1 MKQKVIF
8 GISLCSVLV
17 LTGCV
22 SEQSYVGS
30 DKPVSDRTFD
40 NIEAART
47 RISLG
52 LNYLRRG
59 DTSQAKYNLERARS
73 FAPNSAEVHSAL
85 AYYYQSVG
93 ETKQAEEYFRLAIQK
108 DSNYADAYNNYG
120 AFLCQLHRY
129 DEAEQLLLKAISRPG
144 YIRVAESYENL
155 ALCQLQQNDFSKAM
169 SYLEQSLSHNTT
181 RITSLTLAAG
191 LTYAMG
197 NMQQAKLQ
205 LDRIQ
210 RLGRVSARTV
220 LLSYLIAE
228 KNGDRETMRNAEQL
242 LLTLYTETPETRLLL
257 QGKLQESEFE
267 QLRERYKDS
276 LMANIVLPD
285 DNASQTDKPVA
296 PVANPKL
303 KVVKR
308 KTVTGDSDE
317 STPAGADASSTPA
330 ATPLK
335 QVTSDIA
342 NSLSGTG
349 TAVVAASTGAATLPV
364 ETVTA
369 DNSYDRA
376 KSRDAEAAEEKRLK
390 AEQEAAALAQA
401 EQQRLKAEQEA
412 AALAQAEQQRLKAE
426 QEAAALAQAEQQRLK
441 AEQEAAALAQAEQQR
456 LKAEQEAA
464 ALAQAEQQRLK
475 AEQEA
480 AALAQA
486 EQQRL
491 KAEQEAAALAQAEQQ
506 RLKAEQEAAALA
518 QAEQQRLKAE
528 QEAAALAQAEQ
539 QKLEAE
545 QEAAALAQ
553 AEQQKL
559 EAEQEAAALAQAEQ
573 QKLKAEQE
581 VAALAQ
587 LQQEQVTAEQ
597 TAVAT
602 VQEVAAAGVDTPL
615 SDSEQLPAFHLVQA
629 SESLYAISVQHN
641 IRLQRLM
648 EWNQLAPDSVIKTG
662 QKIWLGPV
670 SETVLHEVSQPER
683 EQVEATEPFH
693 TVAEGETMFGIS
705 FRYNV
710 RLSSF
715 MSWNNLTEQST
726 LKVGQQVYITDP
738 ASVAQ

>member
-93 ETKQAEEYFRLAIQK
+93 ENKQAEEYFRQAIQK

-155 ALCQLQQNDFSKAM
+155 ALCQLQQNNFSKAM
-169 SYLEQSLSHNTT
+169 SYLELSLSHNTT

-267 QLRERYKDS
+267 LLRERYKDS

-285 DNASQTDKPVA
+285 DDASQTDKPVA

-308 KTVTGDSDE
+308 KTASADSTEGMATDGD
-317 STPAGADASSTPA
+317 AAATPA
-330 ATPLK
+330 AAPLQ
-335 QVTSDIA
+335 QVTADIA
-342 NSLSGTG
+342 NSLSGAG
-349 TAVVAASTGAATLPV
+349 TAVVTTSTNAATLPT
-364 ETVTA
+364 ETVNA
-369 DNSYDRA
+369 DNGYDRSA
-376 KSRDAEAAEEKRLK
+376 SQSAEAEEQQRLKAEQEATALAEQQKLKAEQDAAALALAEQQKLK
-390 AEQEAAALAQA
+390 AEQEAAALALA

-412 AALAQAEQQRLKAE
+412 AVLAQAEQQRLEAE
-426 QEAAALAQAEQQRLK
+426 QEAAV
-441 AEQEAAALAQAEQQR
+441 
-456 LKAEQEAA
+456 
-464 ALAQAEQQRLK
+464 
-475 AEQEA
+475 
-480 AALAQA
+480 
-486 EQQRL
+486 
-491 KAEQEAAALAQAEQQ
+491 
-506 RLKAEQEAAALA
+506 
-518 QAEQQRLKAE
+518 
-528 QEAAALAQAEQ
+528 LAQAEQ

-553 AEQQKL
+553 RQQ
-559 EAEQEAAALAQAEQ
+559 
-573 QKLKAEQE
+573 
-581 VAALAQ
+581 VS
-587 LQQEQVTAEQ
+587 AEQ
-597 TAVAT
+597 TAEAT
-602 VQEVAAAGVDTPL
+602 VQEVAEAGVDTTI

-670 SETVLHEVSQPER
+670 SEAVLQEPAQPER
-683 EQVEATEPFH
+683 QQVTATEPFH

>member
-93 ETKQAEEYFRLAIQK
+93 ENKQAEEYFRQAIQK

-155 ALCQLQQNDFSKAM
+155 ALCQLQQNNFSKAM
-169 SYLEQSLSHNTT
+169 SYLELSLSHNTT

-267 QLRERYKDS
+267 LLRERYKDS

-285 DNASQTDKPVA
+285 DDASQTDKPVA

-308 KTVTGDSDE
+308 KTASAEGMAVDGD
-317 STPAGADASSTPA
+317 AAATPA
-330 ATPLK
+330 AAPLQ
-335 QVTSDIA
+335 QVTADIA
-342 NSLSGTG
+342 NSLSGAG
-349 TAVVAASTGAATLPV
+349 TAVVTTSTNAATLPT
-364 ETVTA
+364 ETVNA
-369 DNSYDRA
+369 DNGYDRSA
-376 KSRDAEAAEEKRLK
+376 SQSAEAEEQQRLKAEQEATALAEQQKLKAEQDAAALALAEQQKLK
-390 AEQEAAALAQA
+390 AEQEAAALALAEQQKLKAEQEAAALALA

-412 AALAQAEQQRLKAE
+412 AVLAQAEQQRLEAE
-426 QEAAALAQAEQQRLK
+426 QEAAV
-441 AEQEAAALAQAEQQR
+441 
-456 LKAEQEAA
+456 
-464 ALAQAEQQRLK
+464 
-475 AEQEA
+475 
-480 AALAQA
+480 
-486 EQQRL
+486 
-491 KAEQEAAALAQAEQQ
+491 
-506 RLKAEQEAAALA
+506 
-518 QAEQQRLKAE
+518 
-528 QEAAALAQAEQ
+528 LAQAEQ

-553 AEQQKL
+553 R
-559 EAEQEAAALAQAEQ
+559 
-573 QKLKAEQE
+573 
-581 VAALAQ
+581 
-587 LQQEQVTAEQ
+587 QQEQVSAEQ
-597 TAVAT
+597 TAEAT
-602 VQEVAAAGVDTPL
+602 VQEVAEAGVDTTI

-670 SETVLHEVSQPER
+670 SEAVLQEPAQPER
-683 EQVEATEPFH
+683 QQVTATEPFH

>member
-22 SEQSYVGS
+22 SEQTYVGS

-93 ETKQAEEYFRLAIQK
+93 ENKQAEEYFRQAIQK

-155 ALCQLQQNDFSKAM
+155 ALCQLQQNNFSKAM
-169 SYLEQSLSHNTT
+169 SYLELSLSHNTT

-267 QLRERYKDS
+267 LLRERYKDS

-285 DNASQTDKPVA
+285 DDTSQTDKPVA

-308 KTVTGDSDE
+308 KTASAEGMAVDGD
-317 STPAGADASSTPA
+317 AAATPA
-330 ATPLK
+330 AAPLQ
-335 QVTSDIA
+335 QVTADIA
-342 NSLSGTG
+342 NSLSGAG
-349 TAVVAASTGAATLPV
+349 TAVVTTSTNAATLPT
-364 ETVTA
+364 ETVNA
-369 DNSYDRA
+369 DNGYDRSA
-376 KSRDAEAAEEKRLK
+376 SQSAEAEEQQKLK
-390 AEQEAAALAQA
+390 AEQEAAALALA

-412 AALAQAEQQRLKAE
+412 AVLAQAEQQRLEAE
-426 QEAAALAQAEQQRLK
+426 QEAAV
-441 AEQEAAALAQAEQQR
+441 
-456 LKAEQEAA
+456 
-464 ALAQAEQQRLK
+464 
-475 AEQEA
+475 
-480 AALAQA
+480 
-486 EQQRL
+486 
-491 KAEQEAAALAQAEQQ
+491 
-506 RLKAEQEAAALA
+506 
-518 QAEQQRLKAE
+518 
-528 QEAAALAQAEQ
+528 LAQAEQ

-553 AEQQKL
+553 RQQ
-559 EAEQEAAALAQAEQ
+559 
-573 QKLKAEQE
+573 
-581 VAALAQ
+581 VS
-587 LQQEQVTAEQ
+587 AEQ
-597 TAVAT
+597 TAEAT
-602 VQEVAAAGVDTPL
+602 VREVAEAGVDTTI
-615 SDSEQLPAFHLVQA
+615 SDSEQLPVFHLVQA

-670 SETVLHEVSQPER
+670 SEAVLQEPAQPER
-683 EQVEATEPFH
+683 QQVTATEPFH

>member
-93 ETKQAEEYFRLAIQK
+93 ENKQAEEYFRQAIQK

-155 ALCQLQQNDFSKAM
+155 ALCQLQQNNFSKAM
-169 SYLEQSLSHNTT
+169 SYLELSLSHNTT

-267 QLRERYKDS
+267 LLRERYKDS

-285 DNASQTDKPVA
+285 DDASQTDKPVA

-308 KTVTGDSDE
+308 KTASADSTEGMAADGD
-317 STPAGADASSTPA
+317 AATPA
-330 ATPLK
+330 AAPLQ
-335 QVTSDIA
+335 QVTADIA
-342 NSLSGTG
+342 NSLSGAG
-349 TAVVAASTGAATLPV
+349 TAVVTTSTNAATLPT
-364 ETVTA
+364 ETVNA
-369 DNSYDRA
+369 DNGYDRSA
-376 KSRDAEAAEEKRLK
+376 SQSAEAEEQQRLKAEQEATALAEQQKLK
-390 AEQEAAALAQA
+390 AEQEAAALALA

-412 AALAQAEQQRLKAE
+412 AVLAQAEQQRLEAE
-426 QEAAALAQAEQQRLK
+426 QEAAV
-441 AEQEAAALAQAEQQR
+441 
-456 LKAEQEAA
+456 
-464 ALAQAEQQRLK
+464 
-475 AEQEA
+475 
-480 AALAQA
+480 
-486 EQQRL
+486 
-491 KAEQEAAALAQAEQQ
+491 
-506 RLKAEQEAAALA
+506 
-518 QAEQQRLKAE
+518 
-528 QEAAALAQAEQ
+528 LAQAEQ

-553 AEQQKL
+553 RQQIS
-559 EAEQEAAALAQAEQ
+559 
-573 QKLKAEQE
+573 
-581 VAALAQ
+581 
-587 LQQEQVTAEQ
+587 AEQ
-597 TAVAT
+597 TAEAT
-602 VQEVAAAGVDTPL
+602 VQEVAEAGVDTTI

-670 SETVLHEVSQPER
+670 SEAVLQEPAQPER
-683 EQVEATEPFH
+683 QQVTATEPFH

>member
-155 ALCQLQQNDFSKAM
+155 ALCQLQQNNFSKAM

-285 DNASQTDKPVA
+285 DNASQADKPVA
-296 PVANPKL
+296 PVVNPKL

-317 STPAGADASSTPA
+317 SMPADADASSTPA

-426 QEAAALAQAEQQRLK
+426 QEAT
-441 AEQEAAALAQAEQQR
+441 
-456 LKAEQEAA
+456 
-464 ALAQAEQQRLK
+464 
-475 AEQEA
+475 
-480 AALAQA
+480 
-486 EQQRL
+486 
-491 KAEQEAAALAQAEQQ
+491 
-506 RLKAEQEAAALA
+506 
-518 QAEQQRLKAE
+518 
-528 QEAAALAQAEQ
+528 
-539 QKLEAE
+539 
-545 QEAAALAQ
+545 ALAQ

>member
-155 ALCQLQQNDFSKAM
+155 ALCQLQQNNFSKAM

-285 DNASQTDKPVA
+285 DNASQADKPVA

-317 STPAGADASSTPA
+317 SMPADADASSTPA

-376 KSRDAEAAEEKRLK
+376 KSRDAEAAEEKSLK

-456 LKAEQEAA
+456 LK
-464 ALAQAEQQRLK
+464 
-475 AEQEA
+475 
-480 AALAQA
+480 
-486 EQQRL
+486 
-491 KAEQEAAALAQAEQQ
+491 
-506 RLKAEQEAAALA
+506 
-518 QAEQQRLKAE
+518 
-528 QEAAALAQAEQ
+528 
-539 QKLEAE
+539 AE

-726 LKVGQQVYITDP
+726 LKVGQQVYVTDP